1 MSKTSFKLEIFEKSV
16 SYKFVHSREP
26 IEKLSTFQ
34 RWLIDGKLQ
43 WQIIRPKVNAGEGV
57 DEEVIVKDVVVREV
71 VVKKVVAGEEIVE
84 VNSISTV

>member
-1 MSKTSFKLEIFEKSV
+1 
-16 SYKFVHSREP
+16 
-26 IEKLSTFQ
+26 
-34 RWLIDGKLQ
+34 
-43 WQIIRPKVNAGEGV
+43 VNAGEGV

>member
-1 MSKTSFKLEIFEKSV
+1 M
-16 SYKFVHSREP
+16 
-26 IEKLSTFQ
+26 
-34 RWLIDGKLQ
+34 
-43 WQIIRPKVNAGEGV
+43 NAGEGV

>member
-1 MSKTSFKLEIFEKSV
+1 MNV
-16 SYKFVHSREP
+16 
-26 IEKLSTFQ
+26 
-34 RWLIDGKLQ
+34 
-43 WQIIRPKVNAGEGV
+43 GEGV